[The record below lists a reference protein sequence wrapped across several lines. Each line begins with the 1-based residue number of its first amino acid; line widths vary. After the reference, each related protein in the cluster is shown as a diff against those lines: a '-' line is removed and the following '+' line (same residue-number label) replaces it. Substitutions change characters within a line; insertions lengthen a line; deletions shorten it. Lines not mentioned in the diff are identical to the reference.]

1 MQLLFYSGEKTTN
14 KTFGNMKNEGN
25 LFENIKHQY
34 NHGGMTVRLIFVNVF
49 VFIIIG
55 AFGVLA
61 NLFGGNTGYFIDL
74 LKTSIFSLN
83 TDLSEVI
90 TKPWG
95 LITTMFSHFGFFH
108 ILMNMLMLYFTGKM
122 FEQYFSGKKLLNI
135 YLLGGLAGGLFE
147 ILARVIFPVLKNGN
161 INVVGASGAVMAIF
175 MAVAFYRPQMKV
187 MLFGMIPVKVMF
199 LAFGFLAMD
208 LFALNSMDGTAHFAH
223 IGGSLIGILYIK
235 TMYKSNNILDRFT
248 NFTDKAFYFLT
259 NLKFKSEPKLKVK
272 KGGAANNVK
281 YQTDEEFNYN
291 KKQQQEQTDKIL
303 DKIAKSGYESL
314 SKKEKDF
321 LFQQS
326 NK

>member
-1 MQLLFYSGEKTTN
+1 MTN
-14 KTFGNMKNEGN
+14 KTFGNMKNDGN
-25 LFENIKHQY
+25 IFENIKYQY
-34 NHGGMTVRLIFVNVF
+34 NHGGMTVRLIFINVF
-49 VFIIIG
+49 TFLIIG
-55 AFGVLA
+55 TLGVLA
-61 NLFGGNTGYFIDL
+61 NLFGGNTGYYIDL
-74 LKTSIFSLN
+74 LKTNIFSLN
-83 TDLSEVI
+83 TDFTEVI

-95 LITTMFSHFGFFH
+95 LVTTMFSHFGLFH
-108 ILMNMLMLYFTGKM
+108 LLTNMLMLFFTGKM
-122 FEQYFSGKKLLNI
+122 FQQFFSSKKLLNI
-135 YLLGGLAGGLFE
+135 YLLGGLAGGIFE
-147 ILARVIFPVLKNGN
+147 VLARIIFPVLKTGN

-187 MLFGMIPVKVMF
+187 MLFGMIAVKLMF

-235 TMYKSNNILDRFT
+235 TMHKPNNLLDRFT
-248 NFTDKAFYFLT
+248 RFTDKVFYFFK

-272 KGGAANNVK
+272 KGGASNNVK
-281 YQTDEEFNYN
+281 NQTDEEFNYN

-303 DKIAKSGYESL
+303 DKIARSGYESL

>member
-1 MQLLFYSGEKTTN
+1 
-14 KTFGNMKNEGN
+14 MKNEGN
-25 LFENIKHQY
+25 FFDNLKQQY
-34 NHGGMTVRLIFVNVF
+34 KHGGMTIRLIFINVF
-49 VFIIIG
+49 TFLIIG
-55 AFGVLA
+55 FFGVLA
-61 NLFGGNTGYFIDL
+61 NLFGGNTGYYIDL
-74 LKTSIFSLN
+74 LKTNLFSLN
-83 TDLSEVI
+83 TDLTEVI

-95 LITTMFSHFGFFH
+95 LITTMFSHFGLFH
-108 ILMNMLMLYFTGKM
+108 LLMNMLMLFFTGKM
-122 FEQYFSGKKLLNI
+122 FQQFFTSKKLLNI
-135 YLLGGLAGGLFE
+135 YLLGGLAGGIFE
-147 ILARVIFPVLKNGN
+147 IAARVFFPVLKTGN

-187 MLFGMIPVKVMF
+187 MLFGILPVKLIF

-208 LFALNSMDGTAHFAH
+208 LFALNTMDGTAHFAH

-235 TMYKSNNILDRFT
+235 TMYKPNNILDKFT
-248 NFTDKAFYFLT
+248 RFTDKVFYFFKNFKL
-259 NLKFKSEPKLKVK
+259 KSEPKLKVK
-272 KGGAANNVK
+272 KGGATNNVK

-303 DKIAKSGYESL
+303 DKIARSGYESL